1 MVYRYLEHILV
12 LGSIGKHHEKLP
24 LVVATAVYKVDQA
37 EMRDIPMLVG
47 RLILLV
53 IRKEHELMI
62 LFMVQKRI

>member
-12 LGSIGKHHEKLP
+12 LGSIGKHHDKLP

-53 IRKEHELMI
+53 IRK
-62 LFMVQKRI
+62 